1 MQISDS
7 AIVGA
12 AITGVLG
19 LVGVVV
25 TAVIGF
31 RSKLA
36 EDTTR
41 RIELLMQD
49 QNQDISDLRG
59 EVKDL
64 RGEVEAVRE
73 ESRRWRSLLD
83 IALANIRSWVAWN
96 AGGRHGEPPGVRDEL
111 VEHLHPGPHP
121 REPPDTS

>member
-41 RIELLMQD
+41 RIELLMKD
-49 QNQDISDLRG
+49 QNQEISDLRG
-59 EVKDL
+59 EVREL
-64 RGEVEAVRE
+64 RDDVEAVRE

-96 AGGRHGEPPGVRDEL
+96 AGGRHGDPPGVRDEL

-121 REPPDTS
+121 REPPTTS

>member
-1 MQISDS
+1 MISDS
-7 AIVGA
+7 TVVVALA
-12 AITGVLG
+12 TAVLG
-19 LVGVVV
+19 LVGVTL

-41 RIELLMQD
+41 RIEILVEEQGD
-49 QNQDISDLRG
+49 DIKDL
-59 EVKDL
+59 EEKVSSL
-64 RGEVEAVRE
+64 RGEVEQVRE

-96 AGGRHGEPPGVRDEL
+96 AGGRHGDPPGVRDEL

-121 REPPDTS
+121 REPPTPS